1 MGPST
6 VGPDPAPGHEEERA
20 AGSLRPTY
28 STRSGRNVTGGRRRG
43 SAARPPISPFCLSAP
58 LLFTSSWSLARPW
71 HIAMGPPPS
80 EYAPAVNWRVS
91 SPKQLEVPMQLLPTL
106 RRPDGGRSL
115 LRDWDRLEDQMQRLL
130 GSMPAWE
137 PTSDPFLWAPRVDF
151 SDENGSFALT
161 AELPGIEPNEVD
173 IEVEGNVITIKG
185 EKKLRR
191 EHKDERVQVAERR
204 YGAFERSFT
213 LHP

>member
-1 MGPST
+1 
-6 VGPDPAPGHEEERA
+6 
-20 AGSLRPTY
+20 
-28 STRSGRNVTGGRRRG
+28 
-43 SAARPPISPFCLSAP
+43 
-58 LLFTSSWSLARPW
+58 
-71 HIAMGPPPS
+71 
-80 EYAPAVNWRVS
+80 
-91 SPKQLEVPMQLLPTL
+91 MQLLPTL

-137 PTSDPFLWAPRVDF
+137 ATSEPFLWAPRVDF

-161 AELPGIEPNEVD
+161 AELPGVEPNEVD

-191 EHKDERVQVAERR
+191 EHKDDRVQVAERR

-213 LHP
+213 LPSSANPEEITADFRQGILTVHIPKRPEARGKKIEVKAR